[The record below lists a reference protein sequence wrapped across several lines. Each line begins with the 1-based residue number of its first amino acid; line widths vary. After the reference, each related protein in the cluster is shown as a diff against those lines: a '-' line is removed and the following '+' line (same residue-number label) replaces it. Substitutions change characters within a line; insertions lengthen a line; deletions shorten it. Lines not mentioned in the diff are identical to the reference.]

1 MLRNVVKYVHKHIL
15 LPKYNHRRLFMNNP
29 IYENA
34 KQIYGAYGI
43 DTDAAIEKALAAPIS
58 LHCWQGDDV
67 KGFEGATSL
76 DGGIQ
81 TTGNYPGAARN
92 PEELISDLE
101 KALSLMP
108 GAMRLNL
115 HASYAIFNENNRADR
130 DALLPEHFEA
140 WADFAVSH
148 GLGLDFN
155 PTYFAHPK
163 VKDGLTLSSPDD
175 ETREF
180 WIRHGIACLRIGEY
194 FAKRTGK
201 KCLINFWMPDGLKEI
216 PADRFSP
223 RARMADSLDKILAS
237 GYDKELVDISLESKV
252 FGIGLESYTVGSAEF
267 CLEYSATRGLVPL
280 MDNGHYHPTE
290 QVADKIPS
298 MLLFND
304 KIALHVTR
312 CVRWDSDHVV
322 RYDDETRE
330 IIREVVRC
338 GGLDRTYL
346 ALDYFD
352 ASINRIAAW
361 VSGTRAARKAIL
373 NALLTP
379 EKKLADY
386 QNSADYTSLLVVSEE
401 IKTAPFGAVWNELCE
416 RAGMP
421 AGLEWYE
428 DVKEYERDV
437 LSLRN

>member
-1 MLRNVVKYVHKHIL
+1 
-15 LPKYNHRRLFMNNP
+15 MNNP

-34 KQIYGAYGI
+34 KKIYGTYGI

-67 KGFEGATSL
+67 KGFEGATLL

-92 PEELISDLE
+92 PEELIADLE
-101 KALSLMP
+101 KALSLIP

-115 HASYAIFNENNRADR
+115 HASYAIFNDGNRADR
-130 DALLPEHFEA
+130 DSLLPEHFEA
-140 WADFAVSH
+140 WTDFAVKH

-155 PTYFAHPK
+155 PTYFSHPK

-175 ETREF
+175 ETRAF

-216 PADRFSP
+216 PADRLSP
-223 RARMADSLDKILAS
+223 RARMADSLDKILSS

-338 GGLDRTYL
+338 GGLNRTYL

-379 EKKLADY
+379 EKQLADY

-421 AGLEWYE
+421 AGIEWY
-428 DVKEYERDV
+428 DNVKEYERDV

>member
-1 MLRNVVKYVHKHIL
+1 MG
-15 LPKYNHRRLFMNNP
+15 NP

-34 KQIYGAYGI
+34 KQTYAQYGV
-43 DTDAAIEKALAAPIS
+43 DTEAAIERALSAPIS

-67 KGFEGATSL
+67 KGFEGAQSL

-81 TTGNYPGAARN
+81 ATGNYPGAARN
-92 PEELISDLE
+92 PDELIADLK

-115 HASYAIFNENNRADR
+115 HASYAIFKDGMIADR

-140 WADFAVSH
+140 WADFAVEN

-155 PTYFAHPK
+155 PTYFSHPK
-163 VKDGLTLSSPDD
+163 VKDGLTLSSPDN

-201 KCLINFWMPDGLKEI
+201 KCLVNFWMPDGLKEI
-216 PADRFSP
+216 PADRYSP

-237 GYDKELVDISLESKV
+237 GYDKDLIDISLESKV

-298 MLLFND
+298 MLLFNN

-312 CVRWDSDHVV
+312 SVRWDSDHVV

-330 IIREVVRC
+330 ILREVVRC
-338 GGLDRTYL
+338 DGLEKTYI

-361 VSGTRAARKAIL
+361 VSGMRAARKAIL

-379 EKKLADY
+379 EKLLADY
-386 QNSADYTSLLVVSEE
+386 QNNADYTSLLVFSEE

-421 AGLEWYE
+421 AGLEWLEKVRLYE
-428 DVKEYERDV
+428 KEV
-437 LSLRN
+437 LSARN

>member
-1 MLRNVVKYVHKHIL
+1 MKN
-15 LPKYNHRRLFMNNP
+15 
-29 IYENA
+29 
-34 KQIYGAYGI
+34 QIYDYAKSIYAELGI
-43 DTDAAIEKALAAPIS
+43 DTEKAINAALSTPIS

-67 KGFEGATSL
+67 KGFEGAQSL

-81 TTGNYPGAARN
+81 ATGNYPGAART
-92 PEELISDLE
+92 PDELIADIK

-108 GAMRLNL
+108 GTMRLNL
-115 HASYAIFNENNRADR
+115 HANYAIFKDGKKADR
-130 DALLPEHFEA
+130 NELLPEHFEV
-140 WADFAVSH
+140 WADFAVEN

-155 PTYFAHPK
+155 PTFFSHPK
-163 VKDGLTLSSPDD
+163 VKDGLTLSSTDD
-175 ETREF
+175 DTRKF
-180 WIRHGIACLRIGEY
+180 WIEHGIACLRIGEY

-216 PADRFSP
+216 PADRYSP
-223 RARMADSLDKILAS
+223 RARMADSLDKILAA

-252 FGIGLESYTVGSAEF
+252 FGIGVESYTVGSAEF

-290 QVADKIPS
+290 SVADKIPS

-330 IIREVVRC
+330 ILREVVRC
-338 GGLDRTYL
+338 GGLDKTYI

-361 VSGTRAARKAIL
+361 ISGQRAARKALL

-379 EKKLADY
+379 ESQLAEY
-386 QNSADYTSLLVVSEE
+386 QNSADYTSLLVASEE

-416 RAGMP
+416 RANMP
-421 AGLEWYE
+421 AGIDWFNEIKLYE
-428 DVKEYERDV
+428 KEV
-437 LSLRN
+437 LSQR

>member
-1 MLRNVVKYVHKHIL
+1 MNV
-15 LPKYNHRRLFMNNP
+15 
-29 IYENA
+29 YENA
-34 KQIYGAYGI
+34 KAVYASFGI
-43 DTDAAIEKALAAPIS
+43 DTEEAIKQALNTPIS

-67 KGFEGATSL
+67 KGFEGAGAL

-81 TTGNYPGAARN
+81 ATGNYRGAARN
-92 PEELISDLE
+92 PEELIADLD

-108 GAMRLNL
+108 GAMRINL
-115 HASYAIFNENNRADR
+115 HANYAIFNEDNRADR
-130 DALLPEHFEA
+130 DSLLPEHFEK
-140 WADFAVSH
+140 WADYAVEH

-155 PTYFAHPK
+155 PTFFSHPM

-175 ETREF
+175 ETRAF

-216 PADRFSP
+216 PADRYSP
-223 RARMADSLDKILAS
+223 RARMADSLDKILAV
-237 GYDKELVDISLESKV
+237 GYDKDLVDVSLESKV

-304 KIALHVTR
+304 RIALHVTR

-338 GGLDRTYL
+338 GGIDKTYI

-361 VSGTRAARKAIL
+361 VSGLRAARKALL

-379 EKKLADY
+379 EKLLADY
-386 QNSADYTSLLVVSEE
+386 QNKADYTSLLVVSEE
-401 IKTAPFGAVWNELCE
+401 IKTAPFGAVWEELCA
-416 RAGMP
+416 RANMP
-421 AGLEWYE
+421 AGLAWFDEVKKYE
-428 DVKEYERDV
+428 NEV
-437 LSLRN
+437 LAKRN

>member
-1 MLRNVVKYVHKHIL
+1 MKN
-15 LPKYNHRRLFMNNP
+15 
-29 IYENA
+29 
-34 KQIYGAYGI
+34 QIYDYAKSIYAELGI
-43 DTDAAIEKALAAPIS
+43 DTEKAINTALSTPIS

-67 KGFEGATSL
+67 KGFEGAQSL

-81 TTGNYPGAARN
+81 ATGNYPGAART
-92 PEELISDLE
+92 PDELIADIK

-108 GAMRLNL
+108 GTMRLNL
-115 HASYAIFNENNRADR
+115 HANYAIFKDGKTADR
-130 DALLPEHFEA
+130 NELLPEHFEA
-140 WADFAVSH
+140 WADFAVEN

-155 PTYFAHPK
+155 PTFFSHPK

-175 ETREF
+175 DTRKF
-180 WIRHGIACLRIGEY
+180 WIEHGIACLRIGEY

-216 PADRFSP
+216 PADRYSP
-223 RARMADSLDKILAS
+223 RARMADSLDKILAA
-237 GYDKELVDISLESKV
+237 GYDKDLVDISLESKV
-252 FGIGLESYTVGSAEF
+252 FGIGVESYTVGSAEF

-290 QVADKIPS
+290 SVADKIPS

-322 RYDDETRE
+322 RFDDETRE
-330 IIREVVRC
+330 ILREVVRC
-338 GGLDRTYL
+338 GGLDKTYI

-361 VSGTRAARKAIL
+361 ISGQRAARKALL

-379 EKKLADY
+379 EAQLAGY
-386 QNSADYTSLLVVSEE
+386 QNTADYTSLLVVSEE

-416 RAGMP
+416 RANMP
-421 AGLEWYE
+421 AGIDWFNEIKLYE
-428 DVKEYERDV
+428 KEV
-437 LSLRN
+437 LSQR

>member
-1 MLRNVVKYVHKHIL
+1 MNV
-15 LPKYNHRRLFMNNP
+15 
-29 IYENA
+29 YENA
-34 KQIYGAYGI
+34 KAVYAAYGI
-43 DTDAAIEKALAAPIS
+43 DTEEAINKALSTPIS

-67 KGFEGATSL
+67 KGFEGAGSL

-81 TTGNYPGAARN
+81 ATGNYPGAARN
-92 PEELISDLE
+92 PEELMADLD

-108 GAMRLNL
+108 GAMRINL
-115 HASYAIFNENNRADR
+115 HANYAIFNENNRADR
-130 DALLPEHFEA
+130 DALLPEHFEK
-140 WADFAVSH
+140 WADFAVER

-155 PTYFAHPK
+155 PTYFSHPM
-163 VKDGLTLSSPDD
+163 VKDGLTLSSSDD
-175 ETREF
+175 EVRAF
-180 WIRHGIACLRIGEY
+180 WVKHGIASIRIGEY

-201 KCLINFWMPDGLKEI
+201 KCLVNFWMPDGLKEI
-216 PADRFSP
+216 PADRYSP
-223 RARMADSLDKILAS
+223 RARMADSLDKILAA
-237 GYDKELVDISLESKV
+237 GYDKDLVDISLESKV

-267 CLEYSATRGLVPL
+267 CLAYSASRGLVPL

-304 KIALHVTR
+304 RIALHVTR

-330 IIREVVRC
+330 ILREVVRC
-338 GGLDRTYL
+338 GGVDKTYI

-361 VSGTRAARKAIL
+361 ISGLRAARKALL

-379 EKKLADY
+379 EALLADY
-386 QNSADYTSLLVVSEE
+386 QSKADYTSLLVISEE
-401 IKTAPFGAVWNELCE
+401 IKTAPFGAVWEELCA
-416 RAGMP
+416 RAEMP
-421 AGLEWYE
+421 AGAGWFEEIKKYE
-428 DVKEYERDV
+428 NEV
-437 LSLRN
+437 LSKRN

>member
-1 MLRNVVKYVHKHIL
+1 MK
-15 LPKYNHRRLFMNNP
+15 NP

-34 KQIYGAYGI
+34 KQVYAAYGI
-43 DTDAAIEKALAAPIS
+43 DTDAAIEKALSTPIS

-67 KGFEGATSL
+67 KGFEGAGTL

-81 TTGNYPGAARN
+81 ATGNYPGAARN
-92 PEELISDLE
+92 PAELMADLD

-108 GAMRLNL
+108 GAMRINL
-115 HASYAIFNENNRADR
+115 HANYAIFNENNHADR
-130 DALLPEHFEA
+130 DALLPEHFEK
-140 WADFAVSH
+140 WVEFANER

-155 PTYFAHPK
+155 PTFFSHPM

-175 ETREF
+175 EVRAF
-180 WIRHGIACLRIGEY
+180 WVKHGVACLRIGEY

-216 PADRFSP
+216 PADRYSP
-223 RARMADSLDKILAS
+223 RARMADSLDKILAA

-252 FGIGLESYTVGSAEF
+252 FGIGVESYTVGSAEF
-267 CLEYSATRGLVPL
+267 CLAYSASRGLVPL

-322 RYDDETRE
+322 RYDDETKE
-330 IIREVVRC
+330 ILREVVRC
-338 GGLDRTYL
+338 GGVDKTYI

-361 VSGTRAARKAIL
+361 ISGLRAARKALL

-379 EKKLADY
+379 EALLADY
-386 QNSADYTSLLVVSEE
+386 QNNADYTSLLVISEE
-401 IKTAPFGAVWNELCE
+401 IKTAPFGAVWEELCA
-416 RAGMP
+416 RAEMP
-421 AGLEWYE
+421 AGAAWFEEIKKYE
-428 DVKEYERDV
+428 NEV
-437 LSLRN
+437 LSARS

>member
-1 MLRNVVKYVHKHIL
+1 MGNY
-15 LPKYNHRRLFMNNP
+15 

-34 KQIYGAYGI
+34 KEIYGSYGI
-43 DTDAAIEKALAAPIS
+43 DTDAAIERTLSAPLS

-67 KGFEGATSL
+67 RGFEGATSL

-81 TTGNYPGAARN
+81 ATGNYPGAARN
-92 PEELISDLE
+92 PEELIADLRI
-101 KALSLMP
+101 ALGLIP
-108 GAMRLNL
+108 GVMRLNL
-115 HASYAIFNENNRADR
+115 HASYAIFKNGTFADR
-130 DALLPEHFEA
+130 DALLPEHFDA
-140 WADFAVSH
+140 WVDFAVEN

-155 PTYFAHPK
+155 PTYFSHPM
-163 VKDGLTLSSPDD
+163 VKDGLTLSSPD
-175 ETREF
+175 EKVRAF
-180 WIRHGIACLRIGEY
+180 WIRHGICCLRIGEY

-216 PADRFSP
+216 PADRYSP
-223 RARMADSLDKILAS
+223 RARMADSLDKILAA

-312 CVRWDSDHVV
+312 SVRWDSDHVV

-361 VSGTRAARKAIL
+361 VSGARATRKALL
-373 NALLTP
+373 NACLTP
-379 EKKLADY
+379 EATLAKY
-386 QNSADYTSLLVVSEE
+386 QNDANYTDLLVISEE
-401 IKTAPFGAVWNELCE
+401 IKTAPFGAVWNELCA

-421 AGLEWYE
+421 AGAEWLAEVRKYE
-428 DVKEYERDV
+428 SKILTERK
-437 LSLRN
+437 

>member
-1 MLRNVVKYVHKHIL
+1 
-15 LPKYNHRRLFMNNP
+15 MNNP

-34 KQIYGAYGI
+34 KQVYAAYGI
-43 DTDAAIEKALAAPIS
+43 DTDSAIEKALSTPIS

-67 KGFEGATSL
+67 RGFEGAGSL

-81 TTGNYPGAARN
+81 ATGNYPGAARN
-92 PEELISDLE
+92 PEELMADLD

-108 GAMRLNL
+108 GAMRINL
-115 HASYAIFNENNRADR
+115 HANYAIFSENNRADR
-130 DALLPEHFEA
+130 DALLPEHFEK
-140 WADFAVSH
+140 WVEFAIER

-155 PTYFAHPK
+155 PTFFSHPM

-175 ETREF
+175 EVRAF
-180 WIRHGIACLRIGEY
+180 WIRHGIASLRIGEY

-216 PADRFSP
+216 PADRYSP
-223 RARMADSLDKILAS
+223 RARMADSLDKILAA

-267 CLEYSATRGLVPL
+267 CLAYSASRGLVPL

-330 IIREVVRC
+330 ILREVVRC
-338 GGLDRTYL
+338 GGVDKTYI

-352 ASINRIAAW
+352 ASINRVAAW
-361 VSGTRAARKAIL
+361 AVGMRNIQK
-373 NALLTP
+373 ALLMALVTP
-379 EKKLADY
+379 SEELKKLQEAGEWTELMVR
-386 QNSADYTSLLVVSEE
+386 AEE
-401 IKTAPFGAVWNELCE
+401 LKTLPFGDVWAEYCKIC
-416 RAGMP
+416 GVP
-421 AGLEWYE
+421 CDGQWFDTVKKYE
-428 DVKEYERDV
+428 KEVMLKRG
-437 LSLRN
+437 

>member
-1 MLRNVVKYVHKHIL
+1 
-15 LPKYNHRRLFMNNP
+15 MNNP

-92 PEELISDLE
+92 PAELIADLE

-379 EKKLADY
+379 EKQLADY

-401 IKTAPFGAVWNELCE
+401 IKTAPFGAVWNELCA

-428 DVKEYERDV
+428 NVKEYERDV

>member
-1 MLRNVVKYVHKHIL
+1 MNV
-15 LPKYNHRRLFMNNP
+15 
-29 IYENA
+29 YENA
-34 KQIYGAYGI
+34 KAVYASFGI
-43 DTDAAIEKALAAPIS
+43 DTEEAIKQALNTPIS

-67 KGFEGATSL
+67 KGFEGSGTL

-81 TTGNYPGAARN
+81 ATGNYPGAARN
-92 PEELISDLE
+92 PDELIADLD

-108 GAMRLNL
+108 GAMRINL
-115 HASYAIFNENNRADR
+115 HASYAIFNEENHADR
-130 DALLPEHFEA
+130 DALLPEHFEK
-140 WADFAVSH
+140 WADYAVEH

-155 PTYFAHPK
+155 PTFFSHPM

-175 ETREF
+175 ETRAF

-216 PADRFSP
+216 PADRYSP
-223 RARMADSLDKILAS
+223 RARMADSLDKILAA
-237 GYDKELVDISLESKV
+237 GYDKKLVDISLESKV

-330 IIREVVRC
+330 ILREVVRC
-338 GGLDRTYL
+338 GGIDKTYI

-361 VSGTRAARKAIL
+361 VSGLRAARKALL

-379 EKKLADY
+379 EKLLADY

-401 IKTAPFGAVWNELCE
+401 IKTAPFGAVWEELCA
-416 RAGMP
+416 RANMP
-421 AGLEWYE
+421 AGLAWFDEVKKYE
-428 DVKEYERDV
+428 NEV
-437 LSLRN
+437 LSKRN

>member
-1 MLRNVVKYVHKHIL
+1 MKN
-15 LPKYNHRRLFMNNP
+15 
-29 IYENA
+29 
-34 KQIYGAYGI
+34 QIYDYARSIYAELGI
-43 DTDAAIEKALAAPIS
+43 DTEKAINTALSTPIS

-67 KGFEGATSL
+67 KGFEGAQSL

-81 TTGNYPGAARN
+81 ATGNYPGAART
-92 PEELISDLE
+92 PDQLIADIK

-108 GAMRLNL
+108 GTMRLNL
-115 HASYAIFNENNRADR
+115 HANYAIFKNGKTADR
-130 DALLPEHFEA
+130 NELLPEHFEV
-140 WADFAVSH
+140 WADFAVEN

-155 PTYFAHPK
+155 PTFFSHPK

-175 ETREF
+175 DTRKF
-180 WIRHGIACLRIGEY
+180 WIEHGIACLRIGEY

-216 PADRFSP
+216 PADRYSP
-223 RARMADSLDKILAS
+223 RARMADSLDKILAA
-237 GYDKELVDISLESKV
+237 GYDKDLVDISLESKV
-252 FGIGLESYTVGSAEF
+252 FGIGVESYTVGSAEF

-290 QVADKIPS
+290 SVADKIPS

-330 IIREVVRC
+330 ILREVVRC
-338 GGLDRTYL
+338 GGLDKTYI

-361 VSGTRAARKAIL
+361 ISGQRAARKALL

-379 EKKLADY
+379 EAQLAGY
-386 QNSADYTSLLVVSEE
+386 QNTADYTSLLVVSEE

-416 RAGMP
+416 RANMP
-421 AGLEWYE
+421 AGIDWFNEIKLYE
-428 DVKEYERDV
+428 KEV
-437 LSLRN
+437 LSQR

>member
-1 MLRNVVKYVHKHIL
+1 MGNL
-15 LPKYNHRRLFMNNP
+15 

-34 KQIYGAYGI
+34 KEIYGSYGI
-43 DTDAAIEKALAAPIS
+43 DTEKAIETALKAPIS

-67 KGFEGATSL
+67 RGFEGAVSL

-81 TTGNYPGAARN
+81 ATGNYPGAARN
-92 PEELISDLE
+92 PEELLADLRL
-101 KALSLMP
+101 ALKLIP
-108 GAMRLNL
+108 GVMRLNL
-115 HASYAIFNENNRADR
+115 HASYAIFNGNKADR
-130 DALLPEHFEA
+130 DALLPEHFQS
-140 WADFAVSH
+140 WADFAVEN

-155 PTYFAHPK
+155 PTYFSHPM
-163 VKDGLTLSSPDD
+163 VKDGLTLSSPDE
-175 ETREF
+175 ETRAF
-180 WIRHGIACLRIGEY
+180 WIRHGICCLRIGEY

-216 PADRFSP
+216 PADRYSP
-223 RARMADSLDKILAS
+223 RARMADSLDKILAA
-237 GYDKELVDISLESKV
+237 GYDKDLVDISLESKV

-338 GGLDRTYL
+338 GGLDKTYI

-361 VSGTRAARKAIL
+361 ISGARATRKAIL

-379 EKKLADY
+379 EAMLAEY
-386 QNSADYTSLLVVSEE
+386 QENANYTDLLVISEE

-421 AGLEWYE
+421 AGAEWLAQ
-428 DVKEYERDV
+428 VREYEKKI
-437 LSLRN
+437 LPLR

>member
-1 MLRNVVKYVHKHIL
+1 
-15 LPKYNHRRLFMNNP
+15 MNNP

-43 DTDAAIEKALAAPIS
+43 DTDSAIEKALAAPIS

-92 PEELISDLE
+92 PGELISDLE

-140 WADFAVSH
+140 WADFAVNH

-379 EKKLADY
+379 EKQLADY

-401 IKTAPFGAVWNELCE
+401 IKTAPFGAVWIELCA

-428 DVKEYERDV
+428 NVKEYERDV

>member
-1 MLRNVVKYVHKHIL
+1 MK
-15 LPKYNHRRLFMNNP
+15 NP

-34 KQIYGAYGI
+34 KQVYAAYGI
-43 DTDAAIEKALAAPIS
+43 DTDAAIEKALTTPIS

-67 KGFEGATSL
+67 KGFEGAGTL

-81 TTGNYPGAARN
+81 ATGNYPGAARN
-92 PEELISDLE
+92 PEELMADLD

-108 GAMRLNL
+108 GAMRINL
-115 HASYAIFNENNRADR
+115 HANYAIFNESNRADR
-130 DALLPEHFEA
+130 DALLPEHFEK
-140 WADFAVSH
+140 WVEFANER

-155 PTYFAHPK
+155 PTFFSHPM

-175 ETREF
+175 EVRAF
-180 WIRHGIACLRIGEY
+180 WVRHGIASLRIGEY

-216 PADRFSP
+216 PADRYSP
-223 RARMADSLDKILAS
+223 RARMADSLDKILAA

-252 FGIGLESYTVGSAEF
+252 FGIGVESYTVGSAEF

-304 KIALHVTR
+304 RIALHVTR

-322 RYDDETRE
+322 RYDDETKE
-330 IIREVVRC
+330 ILREVVRC
-338 GGLDRTYL
+338 GGIDKTYI

-352 ASINRIAAW
+352 ASINRVAAW
-361 VSGTRAARKAIL
+361 ITGLRAARKALL

-379 EKKLADY
+379 EKLLADY
-386 QNSADYTSLLVVSEE
+386 QNNADYTSLLVISEE
-401 IKTAPFGAVWNELCE
+401 IKTAPFGAVWEELCE
-416 RAGMP
+416 RANMP
-421 AGLEWYE
+421 AGAAWFEEIKKYE
-428 DVKEYERDV
+428 NEV
-437 LSLRN
+437 LSARN

>member
-1 MLRNVVKYVHKHIL
+1 MKNS
-15 LPKYNHRRLFMNNP
+15 

-34 KQIYGAYGI
+34 KQVYAAYGI
-43 DTDAAIEKALAAPIS
+43 DTDAAIEKALQTPIS

-67 KGFEGATSL
+67 KGFEGAGTL

-81 TTGNYPGAARN
+81 ATGNYPGAARN
-92 PEELISDLE
+92 PAELMADLD

-108 GAMRLNL
+108 GAMRINL
-115 HASYAIFNENNRADR
+115 HANYAIFSDNNRADR
-130 DALLPEHFEA
+130 DALLPEHFEK
-140 WADFAVSH
+140 WVEFANAR

-155 PTYFAHPK
+155 PTFFSHPM

-175 ETREF
+175 EVRAF
-180 WIRHGIACLRIGEY
+180 WVKHGVACLRIGEY

-216 PADRFSP
+216 PADRYSP
-223 RARMADSLDKILAS
+223 RARMADSLDKILAA

-252 FGIGLESYTVGSAEF
+252 FGIGVESYTVGSAEF
-267 CLEYSATRGLVPL
+267 CLAYSASRGLVPL

-298 MLLFND
+298 MLLFNE
-304 KIALHVTR
+304 KVALHVTR

-322 RYDDETRE
+322 RYDDETKE
-330 IIREVVRC
+330 ILREVVRC
-338 GGLDRTYL
+338 GGVDKTYI

-361 VSGTRAARKAIL
+361 ISGLRAARKALL

-379 EKKLADY
+379 EKLLADY
-386 QNSADYTSLLVVSEE
+386 QNNADYTSLLVISEE
-401 IKTAPFGAVWNELCE
+401 IKTAPFGAVWEELCA
-416 RAGMP
+416 RAEMP
-421 AGLEWYE
+421 AGAAWFEEIKKYE
-428 DVKEYERDV
+428 NEV
-437 LSLRN
+437 LSARN

>member
-1 MLRNVVKYVHKHIL
+1 MNV
-15 LPKYNHRRLFMNNP
+15 
-29 IYENA
+29 YENA
-34 KQIYGAYGI
+34 KAVYAAYGI
-43 DTDAAIEKALAAPIS
+43 DTEEAINKALNTPIS

-67 KGFEGATSL
+67 KGFEGAGSL

-81 TTGNYPGAARN
+81 ATGNYPGAARN
-92 PEELISDLE
+92 PEELMADLD

-108 GAMRLNL
+108 GAMRINL
-115 HASYAIFNENNRADR
+115 HANYAIFNENNRADR
-130 DALLPEHFEA
+130 DALLPEHFEK
-140 WADFAVSH
+140 WADFAVER

-155 PTYFAHPK
+155 PTYFSHPM
-163 VKDGLTLSSPDD
+163 VKDGLTLSSSDD
-175 ETREF
+175 EVRAF
-180 WIRHGIACLRIGEY
+180 WVKHGIASIRIGEY

-201 KCLINFWMPDGLKEI
+201 KCLVNFWMPDGLKEI
-216 PADRFSP
+216 PADRYSP
-223 RARMADSLDKILAS
+223 RARMADSLDKILAA
-237 GYDKELVDISLESKV
+237 GYDKDLVDISLESKV

-267 CLEYSATRGLVPL
+267 CLAYSASRSLVPL

-304 KIALHVTR
+304 RIALHVTR

-330 IIREVVRC
+330 ILREVVRC
-338 GGLDRTYL
+338 GGVDKTYI

-361 VSGTRAARKAIL
+361 ISGLRAARKALL

-379 EKKLADY
+379 EALLADY
-386 QNSADYTSLLVVSEE
+386 QSKADYTSLLVISEE
-401 IKTAPFGAVWNELCE
+401 IKTAPFGAVWEELCA
-416 RAGMP
+416 RAEMP
-421 AGLEWYE
+421 AGAGWFEEIKKYE
-428 DVKEYERDV
+428 NEV
-437 LSLRN
+437 LSKRN

>member
-1 MLRNVVKYVHKHIL
+1 
-15 LPKYNHRRLFMNNP
+15 MNNP

-34 KQIYGAYGI
+34 KQVYAGFGI
-43 DTDAAIEKALAAPIS
+43 DTEKAIEGALAAPIS

-67 KGFEGATSL
+67 KGFEGASTL

-81 TTGNYPGAARN
+81 ATGNYPGAARG
-92 PEELISDLE
+92 PVELAADID
-101 KALSLMP
+101 KALSLIP

-115 HASYAIFNENNRADR
+115 HASYAVFDDDDRADR
-130 DALLPEHFEA
+130 DALLPKHFKA
-140 WADFAVSH
+140 WADFAAER
-148 GLGLDFN
+148 GMGLDFN
-155 PTYFAHPK
+155 PTYFSHPM
-163 VKDGLTLSSPDD
+163 VKNGLTLSSPEDD
-175 ETREF
+175 IRAF

-194 FAKRTGK
+194 FARRTGK
-201 KCLINFWMPDGLKEI
+201 KCLVNFWMPDGLKEI
-216 PADRFSP
+216 PADRYSP
-223 RARMADSLDKILAS
+223 RARLAASLDSILDA
-237 GYDKELVDISLESKV
+237 GYDKELIDISLESKV

-267 CLEYSATRGLVPL
+267 CLEYSASRGLVPL

-290 QVADKIPS
+290 QVSDKIPS

-304 KIALHVTR
+304 RIALHITR
-312 CVRWDSDHVV
+312 SVRWDSDHVV

-361 VSGTRAARKAIL
+361 ICGARAARKAIL

-379 EKKLADY
+379 ETTLAGY
-386 QNSADYTSLLVVSEE
+386 QNEADYTSLLILSEE
-401 IKTAPFGAVWNELCE
+401 IKSAPFGAVWDELCR

-421 AGLEWYE
+421 SGEAWYK
-428 DVKEYERDV
+428 DVKEYENEV
-437 LSLRN
+437 LALRK

>member
-1 MLRNVVKYVHKHIL
+1 MK
-15 LPKYNHRRLFMNNP
+15 NP

-34 KQIYGAYGI
+34 KQVYAAYGI
-43 DTDAAIEKALAAPIS
+43 DTDAAIEKALATPIS

-67 KGFEGATSL
+67 KGFEGAGTL

-81 TTGNYPGAARN
+81 ATGNYPGAARN
-92 PEELISDLE
+92 PEELMADLD

-108 GAMRLNL
+108 GAMRINL
-115 HASYAIFNENNRADR
+115 HANYAIFNENNRADR
-130 DALLPEHFEA
+130 DALLPEHFEK
-140 WADFAVSH
+140 WVEFAIER

-155 PTYFAHPK
+155 PTFFSHPM

-175 ETREF
+175 EVRAF
-180 WIRHGIACLRIGEY
+180 WVRHGIASLRIGEY

-216 PADRFSP
+216 PADRYSP
-223 RARMADSLDKILAS
+223 RARMADSLDKILAA

-267 CLEYSATRGLVPL
+267 CLAYSASRGLVPL

-290 QVADKIPS
+290 QVADKVPS

-304 KIALHVTR
+304 RIALHVTR

-330 IIREVVRC
+330 ILREVVRC
-338 GGLDRTYL
+338 GGIDKTYI

-352 ASINRIAAW
+352 ASINRVAAW
-361 VSGTRAARKAIL
+361 ITGLRAARKALL

-379 EKKLADY
+379 EELLADY
-386 QNSADYTSLLVVSEE
+386 QNNADYTSLLVISEE
-401 IKTAPFGAVWNELCE
+401 IKTAPFGAVWEELCT
-416 RAGMP
+416 RADMP
-421 AGLEWYE
+421 AGAAWFEEIKKYE
-428 DVKEYERDV
+428 NEV
-437 LSLRN
+437 LSARN

>member
-1 MLRNVVKYVHKHIL
+1 MNV
-15 LPKYNHRRLFMNNP
+15 
-29 IYENA
+29 YENA
-34 KQIYGAYGI
+34 KAVYAAYGI
-43 DTDAAIEKALAAPIS
+43 DTEEAINKALSTPIS

-67 KGFEGATSL
+67 KGFEGAGSL

-81 TTGNYPGAARN
+81 ATGNYPGAARN
-92 PEELISDLE
+92 PEELMADLD

-108 GAMRLNL
+108 GAMRINL
-115 HASYAIFNENNRADR
+115 HANYAIFNENNRADR
-130 DALLPEHFEA
+130 DALLPEHFEK
-140 WADFAVSH
+140 WADFAVER

-155 PTYFAHPK
+155 PTYFSHPM

-175 ETREF
+175 EVRAF
-180 WIRHGIACLRIGEY
+180 WVKHGIASIRIGEY

-201 KCLINFWMPDGLKEI
+201 KCLVNFWMPDGLKEI
-216 PADRFSP
+216 PADRYSP
-223 RARMADSLDKILAS
+223 RARMADSLDKILAA
-237 GYDKELVDISLESKV
+237 GYDKDLVDISLESKV

-267 CLEYSATRGLVPL
+267 CLAYSASRGLVPL

-304 KIALHVTR
+304 RIALHVTR

-330 IIREVVRC
+330 ILREVVRC
-338 GGLDRTYL
+338 GGVDKTYI

-361 VSGTRAARKAIL
+361 ISGLRAARKALL

-379 EKKLADY
+379 EALLADY
-386 QNSADYTSLLVVSEE
+386 QSKADYTSLLVISEE
-401 IKTAPFGAVWNELCE
+401 IKTAPFGAVWEELCA
-416 RAGMP
+416 RAEMP
-421 AGLEWYE
+421 AGAGWFEEIKKYE
-428 DVKEYERDV
+428 NEV
-437 LSLRN
+437 LSKRN

>member
-1 MLRNVVKYVHKHIL
+1 MNV
-15 LPKYNHRRLFMNNP
+15 
-29 IYENA
+29 YENA
-34 KQIYGAYGI
+34 KAVYASFGI
-43 DTDAAIEKALAAPIS
+43 DTEEAIKQALNTPIS

-67 KGFEGATSL
+67 KGFEGSGAL

-81 TTGNYPGAARN
+81 ATGNYPGAARN
-92 PEELISDLE
+92 PEELIADLD

-108 GAMRLNL
+108 GAMRINL
-115 HASYAIFNENNRADR
+115 HANYAIFNEVNRADR
-130 DALLPEHFEA
+130 DSLLPEHFEK
-140 WADFAVSH
+140 WADYAVEH

-155 PTYFAHPK
+155 PTFFSHPM

-175 ETREF
+175 ETRAF

-216 PADRFSP
+216 PADRYSP
-223 RARMADSLDKILAS
+223 RARMADSLDKILAV
-237 GYDKELVDISLESKV
+237 GYDKDLVDVSLESKV

-304 KIALHVTR
+304 RIALHVTR

-338 GGLDRTYL
+338 GGIDKTYI

-361 VSGTRAARKAIL
+361 VSGLRAARKALL

-379 EKKLADY
+379 EKLLADY
-386 QNSADYTSLLVVSEE
+386 QNKADYTSLLVVSEE
-401 IKTAPFGAVWNELCE
+401 IKTAPFGAVWEELCA
-416 RAGMP
+416 RANMP
-421 AGLEWYE
+421 AGLAWFDEVKKYE
-428 DVKEYERDV
+428 NEV
-437 LSLRN
+437 LAKRN

>member
-1 MLRNVVKYVHKHIL
+1 
-15 LPKYNHRRLFMNNP
+15 MNNP

-34 KQIYGAYGI
+34 KTIYAAYGI
-43 DTDAAIEKALAAPIS
+43 DTDSAIEKALSTPIS

-67 KGFEGATSL
+67 KGFEGAGAL

-81 TTGNYPGAARN
+81 ATGNYPGAARN
-92 PEELISDLE
+92 PEELMADLD

-108 GAMRLNL
+108 GAMRINL
-115 HASYAIFNENNRADR
+115 HANYAIFNNNNRADR
-130 DALLPEHFEA
+130 DALLPEHFEK
-140 WADFAVSH
+140 WVEFAIER

-155 PTYFAHPK
+155 PTFFSHPM

-175 ETREF
+175 EVRAF
-180 WIRHGIACLRIGEY
+180 WVRHGIASLRIGEY

-216 PADRFSP
+216 PADRYSP
-223 RARMADSLDKILAS
+223 RARMADSLDKILAA

-267 CLEYSATRGLVPL
+267 CLAYSASRGLVPL

-330 IIREVVRC
+330 ILREVVRC
-338 GGLDRTYL
+338 GGVDKTYI

-352 ASINRIAAW
+352 ASINRVAAW
-361 VSGTRAARKAIL
+361 ITGLRAARKALL

-379 EKKLADY
+379 EALLADY
-386 QNSADYTSLLVVSEE
+386 QDKADYTSLLVISEE
-401 IKTAPFGAVWNELCE
+401 IKTAPFGAVWEELCA
-416 RAGMP
+416 RAEMP
-421 AGLEWYE
+421 AGAAWFEEIKKYE
-428 DVKEYERDV
+428 NEV
-437 LSLRN
+437 LSARN

>member
-1 MLRNVVKYVHKHIL
+1 MK
-15 LPKYNHRRLFMNNP
+15 NP

-34 KQIYGAYGI
+34 KQVYAAYGI
-43 DTDAAIEKALAAPIS
+43 DTDAAIEKALQTPIS

-67 KGFEGATSL
+67 KGFEGAGTL

-81 TTGNYPGAARN
+81 ATGNYPGAARN
-92 PEELISDLE
+92 PAELMADLD

-108 GAMRLNL
+108 GAMRINL
-115 HASYAIFNENNRADR
+115 HANYAIFSDNNRADR
-130 DALLPEHFEA
+130 DALLPEHFEK
-140 WADFAVSH
+140 WVEFANAR

-155 PTYFAHPK
+155 PTFFSHPM

-175 ETREF
+175 EVRAF
-180 WIRHGIACLRIGEY
+180 WVKHGVACLRIGEY

-216 PADRFSP
+216 PADRYSP
-223 RARMADSLDKILAS
+223 RARMADSLDKILAA

-252 FGIGLESYTVGSAEF
+252 FGIGVESYTVGSAEF
-267 CLEYSATRGLVPL
+267 CLAYSASRGLVPL

-322 RYDDETRE
+322 RYDDETKE
-330 IIREVVRC
+330 ILREVVRC
-338 GGLDRTYL
+338 GGVDKTYI

-361 VSGTRAARKAIL
+361 ISGLRAARKALL

-379 EKKLADY
+379 EKLLADY
-386 QNSADYTSLLVVSEE
+386 QNNADYTSLLVISEE
-401 IKTAPFGAVWNELCE
+401 IKTAPFGAVWEELCA
-416 RAGMP
+416 RAEMP
-421 AGLEWYE
+421 AGAAWFEEIKKYE
-428 DVKEYERDV
+428 NEV
-437 LSLRN
+437 LSARN

>member
-1 MLRNVVKYVHKHIL
+1 MVISE
-15 LPKYNHRRLFMNNP
+15 
-29 IYENA
+29 ENIM
-34 KQIYGAYGI
+34 KNQIYDYAKSIYAELGI
-43 DTDAAIEKALAAPIS
+43 DTEKAINTALSTPIS

-67 KGFEGATSL
+67 KGFEGAQSL

-81 TTGNYPGAARN
+81 ATGNYPGAART
-92 PEELISDLE
+92 PDELIADLK

-108 GAMRLNL
+108 GTMRLNL
-115 HASYAIFNENNRADR
+115 HANYAIFKDGKTADR
-130 DALLPEHFEA
+130 NELLPEHFET
-140 WADFAVSH
+140 WADFAVEN

-155 PTYFAHPK
+155 PTFFSHPK
-163 VKDGLTLSSPDD
+163 VKDGLTLSSPDED
-175 ETREF
+175 TRKF
-180 WIRHGIACLRIGEY
+180 WIEHGIACLRIGEY

-216 PADRFSP
+216 PADRYSP

-252 FGIGLESYTVGSAEF
+252 FGIGVESYTVGSAEF

-290 QVADKIPS
+290 SVADKIPS

-330 IIREVVRC
+330 ILREVVRC
-338 GGLDRTYL
+338 GGLEKTYI

-361 VSGTRAARKAIL
+361 ISGQRAARKALL

-379 EKKLADY
+379 EAQLAGY
-386 QNSADYTSLLVVSEE
+386 QNTADYTSLLVVSEE
-401 IKTAPFGAVWNELCE
+401 IKTAPFGAVWNELCK
-416 RAGMP
+416 RANMP
-421 AGLEWYE
+421 AGIDWFNEIKLYE
-428 DVKEYERDV
+428 KEV
-437 LSLRN
+437 LSKR

>member
-1 MLRNVVKYVHKHIL
+1 MK
-15 LPKYNHRRLFMNNP
+15 NP

-34 KQIYGAYGI
+34 KQVYAAYGI
-43 DTDAAIEKALAAPIS
+43 DTDAAIEKALSTPIS

-67 KGFEGATSL
+67 KGFEGAGTL

-81 TTGNYPGAARN
+81 ATGNYPGAARN
-92 PEELISDLE
+92 PAELMADLD

-108 GAMRLNL
+108 GAMRINL
-115 HASYAIFNENNRADR
+115 HANYAIFNENNRADR
-130 DALLPEHFEA
+130 DALLPEHFEK
-140 WADFAVSH
+140 WVEFANER

-155 PTYFAHPK
+155 PTFFSHPM

-175 ETREF
+175 EVRAF
-180 WIRHGIACLRIGEY
+180 WVKHGIASLRIGEY

-216 PADRFSP
+216 PADRYSP
-223 RARMADSLDKILAS
+223 RARMADSLDKILAA

-252 FGIGLESYTVGSAEF
+252 FGIGVESYTVGSAEF
-267 CLEYSATRGLVPL
+267 CLAYSASRGLVPL

-322 RYDDETRE
+322 RYDDETKE
-330 IIREVVRC
+330 ILREVVRC
-338 GGLDRTYL
+338 GGVDKTYI

-361 VSGTRAARKAIL
+361 ISGLRAARKALL

-379 EKKLADY
+379 EALLADY
-386 QNSADYTSLLVVSEE
+386 QNNADYTSLLVISEE
-401 IKTAPFGAVWNELCE
+401 IKTAPFGAVWEELCA
-416 RAGMP
+416 RAEMP
-421 AGLEWYE
+421 AGAAWFEEIKKYE
-428 DVKEYERDV
+428 NEV
-437 LSLRN
+437 LSARS

>member
-1 MLRNVVKYVHKHIL
+1 MNV
-15 LPKYNHRRLFMNNP
+15 
-29 IYENA
+29 YENA
-34 KQIYGAYGI
+34 KAVYASFGI
-43 DTDAAIEKALAAPIS
+43 DTEEAIKQALNTPIS

-67 KGFEGATSL
+67 KGFEGAGAL

-81 TTGNYPGAARN
+81 ATGNYPGAARN
-92 PEELISDLE
+92 PEELIADLD

-108 GAMRLNL
+108 GAMRINL
-115 HASYAIFNENNRADR
+115 HANYAIFNEDNRADR
-130 DALLPEHFEA
+130 DSLLPEHFEK
-140 WADFAVSH
+140 WADYAVEH

-155 PTYFAHPK
+155 PTFFSHPM

-175 ETREF
+175 DTRAF

-216 PADRFSP
+216 PADRYSP
-223 RARMADSLDKILAS
+223 RARMGDSLDKILAA
-237 GYDKELVDISLESKV
+237 GYDKDLVDISLESKV

-267 CLEYSATRGLVPL
+267 CLEYSTTRGLVPL

-298 MLLFND
+298 MLLFNNR
-304 KIALHVTR
+304 IALHVTR

-338 GGLDRTYL
+338 GGIDKTYI

-361 VSGTRAARKAIL
+361 VSGLRAARKALL

-379 EKKLADY
+379 EKLLADY
-386 QNSADYTSLLVVSEE
+386 QNKADYTSLLVVSEE
-401 IKTAPFGAVWNELCE
+401 IKTAPFGAVWEELCA
-416 RAGMP
+416 RSNMP
-421 AGLEWYE
+421 AGLAWFDEVKKYE
-428 DVKEYERDV
+428 NDV
-437 LSLRN
+437 LAKRN

>member
-1 MLRNVVKYVHKHIL
+1 MK
-15 LPKYNHRRLFMNNP
+15 NP

-34 KQIYGAYGI
+34 KQVYAAYGI
-43 DTDAAIEKALAAPIS
+43 DTDAAIEKALSTPIS

-67 KGFEGATSL
+67 KGFEGAGTL

-81 TTGNYPGAARN
+81 ATGNYPGAARN
-92 PEELISDLE
+92 PAELMADLD

-108 GAMRLNL
+108 GAMRINL
-115 HASYAIFNENNRADR
+115 HANYAIFSDNNRADR
-130 DALLPEHFEA
+130 DALLPEHFEK
-140 WADFAVSH
+140 WVEFANER

-155 PTYFAHPK
+155 PTFFSHPM

-175 ETREF
+175 EVRAF
-180 WIRHGIACLRIGEY
+180 WVKHGIASLRIGEY

-216 PADRFSP
+216 PADRYSP
-223 RARMADSLDKILAS
+223 RARMADSLDKILAA

-252 FGIGLESYTVGSAEF
+252 FGIGVESYTVGSAEF
-267 CLEYSATRGLVPL
+267 CLAYSASRGLVPL

-322 RYDDETRE
+322 RYDDETKE
-330 IIREVVRC
+330 ILREVVRC
-338 GGLDRTYL
+338 GGVDKTYI

-352 ASINRIAAW
+352 ASINRVAAW
-361 VSGTRAARKAIL
+361 ISGLRAARKALL

-379 EKKLADY
+379 EALLADY
-386 QNSADYTSLLVVSEE
+386 QNKADYTSLLVISEE
-401 IKTAPFGAVWNELCE
+401 IKTAPFGAVWEELCT
-416 RAGMP
+416 RAEMP
-421 AGLEWYE
+421 AGAAWFEEIKKYE
-428 DVKEYERDV
+428 NEV
-437 LSLRN
+437 LSARS

>member
-1 MLRNVVKYVHKHIL
+1 
-15 LPKYNHRRLFMNNP
+15 MNNP

-34 KQIYGAYGI
+34 KAIYAAYGI
-43 DTDAAIEKALAAPIS
+43 DTDSAIEKALSTPIS

-67 KGFEGATSL
+67 KGFEGAGAL

-81 TTGNYPGAARN
+81 ATGNYPGAARN
-92 PEELISDLE
+92 PEELMADLD

-108 GAMRLNL
+108 GAMRINL
-115 HASYAIFNENNRADR
+115 HANYAIFSENNRADR
-130 DALLPEHFEA
+130 DSLLPEHFEK
-140 WADFAVSH
+140 WVEFAIER

-155 PTYFAHPK
+155 PTFFSHPM

-175 ETREF
+175 EVRAF
-180 WIRHGIACLRIGEY
+180 WVRHGIASLRIGEY

-201 KCLINFWMPDGLKEI
+201 KCLSNFWMPDGLKEI
-216 PADRFSP
+216 PADRYTP
-223 RARMADSLDKILAS
+223 RARMADSLDKILSA

-267 CLEYSATRGLVPL
+267 CLAYSASRDLVPL

-322 RYDDETRE
+322 RYDDETKE
-330 IIREVVRC
+330 ILREVVRC
-338 GGLDRTYL
+338 GGVDKTYI

-352 ASINRIAAW
+352 ASINRVAAW
-361 VSGTRAARKAIL
+361 ITGLRAARKALL

-379 EKKLADY
+379 EALLADY
-386 QNSADYTSLLVVSEE
+386 QDKADYTSLLVISEE
-401 IKTAPFGAVWNELCE
+401 IKTAPFGAVWEELCA
-416 RAGMP
+416 RAEMP
-421 AGLEWYE
+421 AGAAWFEE
-428 DVKEYERDV
+428 IKKFENEV
-437 LSLRN
+437 LTARN

>member
-1 MLRNVVKYVHKHIL
+1 MG
-15 LPKYNHRRLFMNNP
+15 NP
-29 IYENA
+29 IYDYA
-34 KQIYGAYGI
+34 KSAYAALGI
-43 DTDAAIEKALAAPIS
+43 DTEKAIEAALSAPIS

-67 KGFEGATSL
+67 KGFEGAQSL

-81 TTGNYPGAARN
+81 ATGNYPGAART
-92 PEELISDLE
+92 PGELMADLN

-108 GAMRLNL
+108 GTMRLNL
-115 HASYAIFNENNRADR
+115 HANYAIFKDGENIDR
-130 DALLPEHFEA
+130 DAILPEHFEA
-140 WADFAVSH
+140 WADFAVER

-155 PTYFAHPK
+155 PTFFSHPK

-175 ETREF
+175 ETQSF

-223 RARMADSLDKILAS
+223 RARMADSLDKILAA
-237 GYDKELVDISLESKV
+237 GYDKDLVDISLESKV

-290 QVADKIPS
+290 QVADKVPS
-298 MLLFND
+298 MLLFNN

-330 IIREVVRC
+330 ILREVVRC
-338 GGLDRTYL
+338 GGLDKTYI

-352 ASINRIAAW
+352 ASVNRIAAW
-361 VSGTRAARKAIL
+361 ISGQRATRKALL

-379 EKKLADY
+379 ETQLADY
-386 QNSADYTSLLVVSEE
+386 QNNADYTSLLVVSEE
-401 IKTAPFGAVWNELCE
+401 IKTAPFGAIWNELCE
-416 RAGMP
+416 RAKMP
-421 AGLEWYE
+421 AGLEWFNEIKQYE
-428 DVKEYERDV
+428 KDV
-437 LSLRN
+437 LSLR

>member
-1 MLRNVVKYVHKHIL
+1 MGNL
-15 LPKYNHRRLFMNNP
+15 

-34 KQIYGAYGI
+34 NQIYASYGI
-43 DTDAAIEKALAAPIS
+43 DTDAAIEKALSAPIS

-67 KGFEGATSL
+67 RGFEGAGSL

-81 TTGNYPGAARN
+81 ATGNYPGAARN
-92 PEELISDLE
+92 PDELIADLS
-101 KALSLMP
+101 KALSLIP
-108 GAMRLNL
+108 GKMRLNL
-115 HASYAIFNENNRADR
+115 HASYAIFKNGSRADR

-140 WADFAVSH
+140 WADYAVDN

-155 PTYFAHPK
+155 PTFFAHPM
-163 VKDGLTLSSPDD
+163 VKDGLTLSSPDE
-175 ETREF
+175 ETRAF
-180 WIRHGIACLRIGEY
+180 WIRHGIACLRIAEY
-194 FAKRTGK
+194 FAKRTGQ
-201 KCLINFWMPDGLKEI
+201 KCLVNFWMPDGLKEI
-216 PADRFSP
+216 PADRYSP
-223 RARMADSLDKILAS
+223 RARMADSLDKILAA
-237 GYDKELVDISLESKV
+237 GYDKELIDVSLESKV

-304 KIALHVTR
+304 RIALHVTR

-361 VSGTRAARKAIL
+361 VSGTRAARKALL

-379 EKKLADY
+379 EKQLAEY
-386 QNSADYTSLLVVSEE
+386 QNSADYTSLLVISEE

-421 AGLEWYE
+421 AGVEWFDEVKKYE
-428 DVKEYERDV
+428 KEI
-437 LSLRN
+437 LSARV

>member
-1 MLRNVVKYVHKHIL
+1 MG
-15 LPKYNHRRLFMNNP
+15 NP

-34 KQIYGAYGI
+34 KQVYAAYGI
-43 DTDAAIEKALAAPIS
+43 DTDGAIESALAAPIS

-67 KGFEGATSL
+67 RGFEGVGAL

-81 TTGNYPGAARN
+81 ATGNYPGAARS
-92 PEELISDLE
+92 PEELISDLD
-101 KALSLMP
+101 KAFSLIP
-108 GAMRLNL
+108 GKTRLNL
-115 HASYAIFNENNRADR
+115 HANYAVFNRTNRADR
-130 DALLPEHFEA
+130 DALLPEHFEI
-140 WADFAVSH
+140 WTDYAVKK
-148 GLGLDFN
+148 GIGLDFN
-155 PTYFAHPK
+155 PTFFAHPK
-163 VKDGLTLSSPDD
+163 VKDGLTLSSPDAD
-175 ETREF
+175 TRDF
-180 WIRHGIACLRIGEY
+180 WVRHGIACLRIAEY
-194 FAKRTGK
+194 FAERTGQ
-201 KCLINFWMPDGLKEI
+201 KCLVNFWMPDGLKEI
-216 PADRFSP
+216 PADRYSP

-237 GYDKELVDISLESKV
+237 GYNKDLIDISLESKV

-322 RYDDETRE
+322 RYDDESRE
-330 IIREVVRC
+330 ILREVVRC

-352 ASINRIAAW
+352 ASVNRIAAW
-361 VSGTRAARKAIL
+361 VSGSRAARKALL

-379 EKKLADY
+379 EKLLAEY
-386 QNSADYTSLLVVSEE
+386 QNNADYTSLLVISEE
-401 IKTAPFGAVWNELCE
+401 IKTAPFGAVWSELCS

-421 AGLEWYE
+421 ADAEWFDEIKAYE
-428 DVKEYERDV
+428 KEI
-437 LSLRN
+437 LSARC